1 MAITLNPYVHL
12 AGAARPAPEQ
22 YAALFGGSPQIMTYG
37 DAGEEGEHA
46 GLVMHGF
53 LRTHDG
59 MQLMV
64 SDRLPGETV
73 ASGDGEV
80 HVPLEQQMWGDV
92 FGQCR
97 DRFGVVWLI
106 NIGQ

>member
-1 MAITLNPYVHL
+1 
-12 AGAARPAPEQ
+12 
-22 YAALFGGSPQIMTYG
+22 MTYG

-53 LRTHDG
+53 LRTPDG

-64 SDRLPGETV
+64 SDRLPGET
-73 ASGDGEV
+73 ALSDGGEV